1 MMSNFKPGDL
11 VSYRP
16 SKANGAPRG
25 AYEITRALPANA
37 MGVMT
42 YRIKSIQEDHE
53 RVAAEHE
60 LAKLVDRASGQTQLR

>member
-1 MMSNFKPGDL
+1 
-11 VSYRP
+11 
-16 SKANGAPRG
+16 
-25 AYEITRALPANA
+25 